1 MAYVYKFLYWR
12 FFNNK
17 GSVNMKLMLEN
28 GYEFNMPQEKK
39 YNIFYGPNKIGKT
52 QISYGLK
59 KHYENLNENV
69 LLFNDN
75 ILKDMIIQGT
85 DDINSFEVMPMIQEY
100 SKYKKEYENSKKSLS
115 V

>member
-1 MAYVYKFLYWR
+1 MNCLICLK
-12 FFNNK
+12 
-17 GSVNMKLMLEN
+17 
-28 GYEFNMPQEKK
+28 KK

-59 KHYENLNENV
+59 KYYENLNENV

-85 DDINSFEVMPMIQEY
+85 DDTNSFEVMPMIQEY
-100 SKYKKEYENSKKSLS
+100 SKYKNMNFALFVIQK
-115 V
+115 